1 MHLAWCRRWS
11 PGARENRRSQQSPCA
26 GPGPAPPAPCES
38 QSSCGWPA
46 GIRPR
51 SACCHPAGAAAMIRK
66 LALPQSRQS
75 ALRMRRA
82 SLGPMGRSAAVRT
95 GRTSAL
101 LHMDRPPVSCEKKD
115 MAKTSRLQH
124 SCQLSGS
131 SLAFHVSLSWLQ
143 KMLRSTRTV
152 RCLLGQEMR
161 SGERELAQD
170 HTSDPQQA

>member
-1 MHLAWCRRWS
+1 
-11 PGARENRRSQQSPCA
+11 
-26 GPGPAPPAPCES
+26 
-38 QSSCGWPA
+38 
-46 GIRPR
+46 
-51 SACCHPAGAAAMIRK
+51 MIRK

-131 SLAFHVSLSWLQ
+131 SLAFLVSLSWLR
-143 KMLRSTRTV
+143 KMLRR
-152 RCLLGQEMR
+152 RGL
-161 SGERELAQD
+161 
-170 HTSDPQQA
+170 SDVCWDKR

>member
-1 MHLAWCRRWS
+1 
-11 PGARENRRSQQSPCA
+11 
-26 GPGPAPPAPCES
+26 
-38 QSSCGWPA
+38 
-46 GIRPR
+46 
-51 SACCHPAGAAAMIRK
+51 MIRK
-66 LALPQSRQS
+66 LALPQSPQS

-101 LHMDRPPVSCEKKD
+101 LLHMDRPPVSCEKKD

-124 SCQLSGS
+124 SCQLSSS
-131 SLAFHVSLSWLQ
+131 SLAFHVSLSWLR
-143 KMLRSTRTV
+143 KKLRSTRTV

-161 SGERELAQD
+161 SGEGELAQD